1 LLLLFQV
8 RQSGERQRQLIW
20 LERLQEALFDLC
32 IQGQSSHPL
41 AVRSAKLALVGATPI
56 LRKFAPFGQRSAN
69 AGELHSAHSARS
81 LALRLV
87 LCVPRQAAPRDARKL
102 FVRNCA

>member
-1 LLLLFQV
+1 MLLLFQV

-56 LRKFAPFGQRSAN
+56 LRKFALWARVVQMQESSTAPT
-69 AGELHSAHSARS
+69 AHDP
-81 LALRLV
+81 L
-87 LCVPRQAAPRDARKL
+87 Q
-102 FVRNCA
+102 